1 MFIFPYV
8 KAHSLLRHFSR
19 FGPQL
24 ARFWGRGPF
33 LDLPVL
39 SDSACPSTSELL
51 EPSINDYRSI
61 TIGTIYSQVV
71 SVDCRQETTGLQ
83 VGTWAWAAMPSW
95 R

>member
-61 TIGTIYSQVV
+61 TIGTI
-71 SVDCRQETTGLQ
+71 
-83 VGTWAWAAMPSW
+83 GTID
-95 R
+95 